1 MRCRRLWKSWPIF
14 SSRMGREPKRTVVL
28 MAERACRRLIVVYA
42 LLMGTACMTGAQTT
56 TLPTAERMEGDVAEY
71 SFGGVDGQLIGSRAM
86 RDRVT
91 VLLFVTTFDLGS
103 QVQAKRL
110 EGLYRGHAPRL
121 NALAVALEPPRN
133 VDLAR
138 SYREVL
144 ELSYPIAMADPAT
157 LSGEGPFGDVRT
169 VPTWVILDRRGVVR
183 EVVQGPLSPQEL
195 EALVEKAER

>member
-1 MRCRRLWKSWPIF
+1 
-14 SSRMGREPKRTVVL
+14 MGREPSGSAVFAVERTL
-28 MAERACRRLIVVYA
+28 GRLA
-42 LLMGTACMTGAQTT
+42 LLCGLLVGTACANGAATNT
-56 TLPTAERMEGDVAEY
+56 HTATERVKGDVAEY
-71 SFGGVDGQLIGSRAM
+71 SFGGVDGQLIGSSAM
-86 RDRVT
+86 RGRVT

-121 NALAVALEPPRN
+121 NALAVALEAPRY

-138 SYREVL
+138 SYREIL

-157 LSGEGPFGDVRT
+157 LSGEGPFGVIRT

-195 EALVEKAER
+195 EALVQEAE